1 MLTSE
6 KLLAGASL
14 CFEIQIPTAILQ
26 ADLGDSASL
35 TDNEGHALSAE
46 QIGNLALAGNPSA
59 ENRVRMR
66 PLTVGDLQ
74 LVNRAAKDSDSLMA
88 SLMVQRSLVEPE
100 MSIAE
105 VNRLPV
111 GVLQYLLNQVNEI
124 SGINA
129 SEDQVRQA
137 AEEPLA
143 RAAFILAK
151 NFGWT
156 PQQVGDLTLGQ
167 VLFNLNMLRQGHE
180 DQA

>member
-6 KLLAGASL
+6 KLLAGASI
-14 CFEIQIPTAILQ
+14 CFEIQIPSTILQ
-26 ADLGDSASL
+26 ADLGDTTSL
-35 TDNEGHALSAE
+35 TDREGQALSPE
-46 QIGNLALAGNPSA
+46 QIGNLALAENPQA

-66 PLTVGDLQ
+66 PLTIGDLQ

-100 MSIAE
+100 MSIGE

-143 RAAFILAK
+143 RAAFLLAK

-167 VLFNLNMLRQGHE
+167 VLFNLKMLRQGHE
-180 DQA
+180 EQA

>member
-6 KLLAGASL
+6 KLLAGAGV
-14 CFEIQIPTAILQ
+14 CFEIQIPTAILR
-26 ADLGDSASL
+26 ADPGDVASL
-35 TDNEGHALSAE
+35 TDSEGHALSPE
-46 QIGNLALAGNPSA
+46 QMGNLALAESPST

-66 PLTVGDLQ
+66 PLTVSDLQ
-74 LVNRAAKDSDSLMA
+74 LINRAAKDSDSLMA

-105 VNRLPV
+105 VSRLPV

-129 SEDQVRQA
+129 SEDQLRQA

-167 VLFNLNMLRQGHE
+167 VLFNLKMLRQGHE

>member
-6 KLLAGASL
+6 KLLAGASV
-14 CFEIQIPTAILQ
+14 CFEIQIPLSLLQ
-26 ADLGDSASL
+26 ADLGDSATL
-35 TDNEGHALSAE
+35 TDAEGRALPAD
-46 QIGNLALAGNPSA
+46 QRGNLALASKPSA

-74 LVNRAAKDSDSLMA
+74 LINRAARDSDSLMA
-88 SLMVQRSLVEPE
+88 SLMVQKALVEPE
-100 MSIAE
+100 MSIVE

-129 SEDQVRQA
+129 SEDQLRQA

-143 RAAFILAK
+143 RAAFILAQ

-167 VLFNLNMLRQGHE
+167 VLFNLKMLRQGHE
-180 DQA
+180 KQN

>member
-6 KLLAGASL
+6 KLLAGASVY
-14 CFEIQIPTAILQ
+14 FEVKIPLSILQ
-26 ADLGDSASL
+26 ADMGDSATL
-35 TDNEGHALSAE
+35 TDAEGQALPTDHL
-46 QIGNLALAGNPSA
+46 GNLALASNPSA

-66 PLTVGDLQ
+66 PLTVADLQ
-74 LVNRAAKDSDSLMA
+74 IINRAARDSDSLMA
-88 SLMVQRSLVEPE
+88 TLMVQKSLVEPK

-105 VNRLPV
+105 VNQLPV
-111 GVLQYLLNQVNEI
+111 GVLQFLLNQVNEI

-129 SEDQVRQA
+129 SEDQLRQA

-143 RAAFILAK
+143 RAAFILAQ

-167 VLFNLNMLRQGHE
+167 VLFNLKMLRQGNE
-180 DQA
+180 E

>member
-6 KLLAGASL
+6 KLLAGASV
-14 CFEIQIPTAILQ
+14 CFEITIPTAILQ
-26 ADLGDSASL
+26 ADLGDTASL
-35 TDNEGHALSAE
+35 TDNAGQALSAE
-46 QIGNLALAGNPSA
+46 QMGNLALAANPSA

-74 LVNRAAKDSDSLMA
+74 LINRAAKDSDSLMA
-88 SLMVQRSLVEPE
+88 SLMVQSSLVEPE

-111 GVLQYLLNQVNEI
+111 GILQYLLDQVNEI

-167 VLFNLNMLRQGHE
+167 ILFNLKLLRQGHE
-180 DQA
+180 EQD

>member
-1 MLTSE
+1 MTTE
-6 KLLAGASL
+6 KLLAGASVY
-14 CFEIQIPTAILQ
+14 FEIQIPLSVLQ
-26 ADLGDSASL
+26 ADLGETASL
-35 TDNEGHALSAE
+35 TDAEGRALPAD
-46 QIGNLALAGNPSA
+46 QLGNLALASNPSA

-74 LVNRAAKDSDSLMA
+74 LINRAAKDSDSLMA

-111 GVLQYLLNQVNEI
+111 GMLQYLLNQVNEI

-129 SEDQVRQA
+129 SEDQLRQA

-143 RAAFILAK
+143 QAAFILAK
-151 NFGWT
+151 HFGWT
-156 PQQVGDLTLGQ
+156 PQQVGELTLGQ
-167 VLFNLNMLRQGHE
+167 VLFNLKMLRQGNE
-180 DQA
+180 K